1 MGKLLLWLALAC
13 ALCKAFTGQWPW
25 QLAGWEPGRGS
36 RRSPDEAEHDVWAR
50 TLLGVA
56 PRAGRSEIIEA
67 HKRLV
72 AQVHPDRGGT
82 SDQVHEANAARDLLL
97 RRLGDGRE

>member
-1 MGKLLLWLALAC
+1 MAKLLLWAALAC

-25 QLAGWEPGRGS
+25 QLAGWEPGRDK
-36 RRSPDEAEHDVWAR
+36 RRSLDETAHDNWAR
-50 TLLGVA
+50 ALLGVA
-56 PRAGRSEIIEA
+56 PRASRSEIIDA

-82 SDQVHEANAARDLLL
+82 NDQVHEANAARDLLL
-97 RRLGDGRE
+97 RRLGDS